1 MTRYSAGMIAA
12 DQSEDRAEALLAGLT
27 SEQRDA
33 VTTTASPLC
42 IIAGAGS
49 GKTRVLTRRVAW
61 QSVQGNIDPRRVL
74 VLTFTRRAAS
84 ELRSRLRSLGMRDAV
99 AAGTFHS
106 AALALLRRYWDHCER
121 PHMKLLASRYSFLAK
136 TNPQLDTTMI
146 AALNTEISWAR
157 ARLITPERYAD
168 EATQARRRPPRSADF
183 TASTYAAYQEAKN
196 TRRLIDFDD
205 VLALCHG
212 VLTKQPAFADAQ
224 RWFYQHLFVD
234 EFQDVNP
241 LQFAVLRAWIGPES
255 SLALV
260 GDPDQAIYG
269 FNGADPDF
277 IRRVDRHFPGIAVVH
292 LRTNFR
298 STPEV
303 LSAAARV
310 LDTEPQP
317 AARVAG
323 DPPTVT
329 ATEGDKEASLLA
341 QAVRAQRHGGASW
354 RDQAVLARTNAQLPA
369 LQKALKA
376 LGVPTRSRD
385 TGLLRRPEIAD
396 LLNRWQSDAA
406 LSTVLTDE
414 QMREQHNQ
422 LDTAQAVMVE
432 TFMSLAQDHLILE
445 PGATIGDFAVSLR
458 SDDRVGEAVNAV
470 ELCTF
475 HAAKGLEWPI
485 VHLVGLEDGL
495 VPVAFARSQAARQE
509 ERRLLYVA
517 TTRAQQELHVM
528 WCTSRMVKS
537 KLVERSPS
545 PWLGAFAS
553 DRSADQPPTEP
564 PSEAFELLQRST
576 EPPYHEQ
583 PGDRTSELVTDLQ
596 RWRTATARNARITP
610 AAVLSDSILRSIA
623 ELEPSTIS
631 ELSTIIGPNMAHR
644 FGPPL
649 LEIIHPANP

>member
-1 MTRYSAGMIAA
+1 MITD
-12 DQSEDRAEALLAGLT
+12 DQSEDRSGALLAGLT
-27 SEQRDA
+27 PEQRDA
-33 VTTTASPLC
+33 VTTTASRLC

-61 QSVQGNIDPRRVL
+61 QSAEGNLDPRRVL

-84 ELRSRLRSLGMRDAV
+84 ELRSRLRSLGMREAV

-121 PHMKLLASRYSFLAK
+121 PHMELLPSRYSLLAK
-136 TNPQLDTTMI
+136 TNPQLDVTTV

-157 ARLITPERYAD
+157 ARLITPERYAT
-168 EATQARRRPPRSADF
+168 EATQTRRRPPRSAEF
-183 TASTYAAYQEAKN
+183 TASAYQAYQKAKN

-205 VLALCHG
+205 VLALCHS
-212 VLTKQPAFADAQ
+212 VLTNQPAFADAQ

-241 LQFAVLRAWIGPES
+241 LQFAVLSAWLGPES

-277 IRRVDRHFPGIAVVH
+277 IRQVDRHFPGIAVVH

-310 LDTEPQP
+310 LDSEPQL
-317 AARVAG
+317 AAQAVGEA
-323 DPPTVT
+323 PTVT
-329 ATEGDKEASLLA
+329 VTEGDEEAPVLV
-341 QAVRAQRHGGASW
+341 QAVRARRLGGASW

-369 LQKALKA
+369 LRKALAA

-385 TGLLRRPEIAD
+385 TGLLRHPEIVD
-396 LLNRWQSDAA
+396 LLDRWESDAA
-406 LSTVLTDE
+406 LSTVVTDE
-414 QMREQHNQ
+414 QIRLRHNPRDAEHAQ
-422 LDTAQAVMVE
+422 QTAMIDA
-432 TFMSLAQDHLILE
+432 FMSLASDHLMLE
-445 PGATIGDFAVSLR
+445 PGATIGDFTVSLR
-458 SDDRVGEAVNAV
+458 SDDRMGEAVDAV

-485 VHLVGLEDGL
+485 VHLVGVEDGL
-495 VPVAFARSQAARQE
+495 VPIAFARSRAAREE

-517 TTRAQQELHVM
+517 ATRAREELHVM
-528 WCTSRMVKS
+528 WCRSRTVANKR
-537 KLVERSPS
+537 VERSPS
-545 PWLGAFAS
+545 PWLEAFVV
-553 DRSADQPPTEP
+553 DHSADPTP
-564 PSEAFELLQRST
+564 TGPTSEVLEMLQRLKDSQSGEDPDGRTGELLT
-576 EPPYHEQ
+576 E
-583 PGDRTSELVTDLQ
+583 LQ
-596 RWRTATARNARITP
+596 QWRTAAARAARIKP
-610 AAVLSDSILRSIA
+610 SAVLKDGTLRRIA
-623 ELEPSTIS
+623 EQEPSSIS
-631 ELSTIIGPNMAHR
+631 ELSAVIGPSMANR
-644 FGPPL
+644 FGPRL
-649 LEIIHPANP
+649 LEIIHRTDP

>member
-1 MTRYSAGMIAA
+1 MIAD

-27 SEQRDA
+27 PEQRDA
-33 VTTTASPLC
+33 VTTTASRLC

-61 QSVQGNIDPRRVL
+61 QSAQANIDPRRVL

-84 ELRSRLRSLGMRDAV
+84 ELRSRLKSLGMREAV

-106 AALALLRRYWDHCER
+106 AALALLRRYWDHCQR
-121 PHMKLLASRYSFLAK
+121 PHMGLLASRYSLLAK
-136 TNPQLDTTMI
+136 TNPQLDVTTV

-157 ARLITPERYAD
+157 ARLITPERYAA
-168 EATQARRRPPRSADF
+168 EANRTRRRPPRSAGF
-183 TASTYAAYQEAKN
+183 TAAAYEAYQQAKN

-205 VLALCHG
+205 VLALSHS
-212 VLTKQPAFADAQ
+212 VLTNQPAFADAQ
-224 RWFYQHLFVD
+224 RWFYRHLFVD

-241 LQFAVLRAWIGPES
+241 LQFAVLSAWLGPES

-310 LDTEPQP
+310 LDSEPQP
-317 AARVAG
+317 AARAAG
-323 DPPTVT
+323 DAPTVT
-329 ATEGDKEASLLA
+329 VTEGDEEAPALV
-341 QAVRAQRHGGASW
+341 QAVRSRRLGGASW

-369 LQKALKA
+369 LRKALTA

-385 TGLLRRPEIAD
+385 TGLLRHPEIVD

-406 LSTVLTDE
+406 LSTVVTDE
-414 QMREQHNQ
+414 QIRLRHDRPDVEQAGQ
-422 LDTAQAVMVE
+422 TVMVDA
-432 TFMSLAQDHLILE
+432 FMSLASDHLTLE
-445 PGATIGDFAVSLR
+445 PGATIGDFTVSLR
-458 SDDRVGEAVNAV
+458 SDDRVSEAVDAV

-475 HAAKGLEWPI
+475 HAAKGLQWPI

-495 VPVAFARSQAARQE
+495 VPVAFARSRAARE
-509 ERRLLYVA
+509 EEQRLLYVA
-517 TTRAQQELHVM
+517 ATRAQNELHVM
-528 WCTSRMVKS
+528 WCRSRTVANKR
-537 KLVERSPS
+537 VERSPS
-545 PWLGAFAS
+545 PWMEAFVG
-553 DRSADQPPTEP
+553 DHSADPTPTGP
-564 PSEAFELLQRST
+564 PSEVLELLQRLKGPQSG
-576 EPPYHEQ
+576 EGPA
-583 PGDRTSELVTDLQ
+583 GRVDELLTDLQ
-596 RWRTATARNARITP
+596 QWRSAAARAARIKP
-610 AAVLSDSILRSIA
+610 SAVLKDGTLRRIA
-623 ELEPSTIS
+623 EQEPSSIS
-631 ELSTIIGPNMAHR
+631 ELSAIIGPNMADR
-644 FGPPL
+644 FGPQL
-649 LEIIHPANP
+649 LEIIHPPD